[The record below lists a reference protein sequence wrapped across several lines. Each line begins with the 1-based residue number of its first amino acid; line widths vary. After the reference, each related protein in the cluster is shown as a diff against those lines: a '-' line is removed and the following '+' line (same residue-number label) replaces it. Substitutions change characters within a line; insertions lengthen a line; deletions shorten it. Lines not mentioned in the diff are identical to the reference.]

1 MLPLQGE
8 MRIKLEKKMKKLALL
23 FLPLVLIFSLC
34 ANTKKGDLSD
44 SPFSTA
50 PAFTL
55 TDLGGNELI
64 LSDYKGKVVFL
75 NFWATWCPPC
85 RAEIPGFVEAYA
97 EYKDKGMEIIGI
109 SVDRGGLGKVFDF
122 VKAYQINYPVV
133 MYTTQI
139 IRDYEPGRAIPTTII
154 IDKNG
159 MIRHKHIGYMN
170 KGTLERYFL
179 DLAEEK

>member
-1 MLPLQGE
+1 
-8 MRIKLEKKMKKLALL
+8 MKKLAFL
-23 FLPLVLIFSLC
+23 FMPLVLIFSLC
-34 ANTKKGDLSD
+34 ANTNAKKGDLSD
-44 SPFSTA
+44 SSFSAA
-50 PAFTL
+50 PAFSL
-55 TDLGGNELI
+55 TDLRGNELI

-85 RAEIPGFVEAYA
+85 QAEIPGFVEAYA

-109 SVDRGGLGKVFDF
+109 SVDRGGSDKVLDF

-139 IRDYEPGRAIPTTII
+139 IKDYEPGRGIPVTII

-159 MIRHKHIGYMN
+159 MLRHKHIGYMD

-179 DLAEEK
+179 DLTEEK